1 MTTTVPR
8 RHSTLEITG
17 DLAVFTLDRPE
28 VRNCLSL
35 QLSDELV
42 AALEEVRRSETVKFL
57 VLRGAGD
64 TFCAGDD
71 LREMGEGAWGDA
83 SQYFERV
90 RYYQQMAYALEE
102 LNKITIAA
110 VDGYAVGGGLEITM
124 ACDFVVATA
133 RAKWGMPEVDMG
145 ITPGW
150 GGTTRLARLV
160 GRRLAKEL
168 NLIGALH
175 PARRA
180 VELTLWNRVVA
191 DDGLDAEVDAL
202 LTVLRTKNQQTL
214 RQLKYIINHG
224 VEADLYTAQ
233 GFEALS
239 AGWSAALNG
248 WWQVPDHDQHAGLA
262 GFAAK
267 NGTWEQRRPA
277 AIDFWSD

>member
-1 MTTTVPR
+1 
-8 RHSTLEITG
+8 
-17 DLAVFTLDRPE
+17 VFTLDRPE

-57 VLRGAGD
+57 VIRGAGD

-124 ACDFVVATA
+124 ACDFVIATS

-202 LTVLRTKNQQTL
+202 LDVLRTKNQQTL

-248 WWQVPDHDQHAGLA
+248 WWQVPDHDQHAGLE
-262 GFAAK
+262 GFARK
-267 NGTWEQRRPA
+267 DGTWAQRRPA